1 MLSRSS
7 RHCLWPSLCAR
18 LSHVSVAG
26 RRLPVFQPFLSV
38 HGRRDSGDAACVL
51 LVCPLSRLVR
61 PRAGCGD
68 GLSLPV
74 FVFVEGALPGRRL
87 SSGCFPEAF
96 ALEPL
101 IGTPCRVSA
110 LSASRPAPVS
120 ARRKKQPSV
129 DHAGT
134 RGRRRSQAHYKGG
147 TRRAD
152 EATAQGW
159 ARWRAARQGSSTSC
173 LAVPVASSREGESLF
188 TNTFPLLCNLPK
200 AAVGTAPAR
209 PKRVEPL
216 ARRGR
221 RAHGCSHGAA
231 ARTPGRKARCQAVA
245 AGHCTAARA
254 RARSCERPPRYG
266 EGNRDGAGDMR
277 GAAPPPPRATPWQT
291 GAGASMKTA
300 RPPTHACVRT

>member
-1 MLSRSS
+1 MAFL
-7 RHCLWPSLCAR
+7 SLCSFSSKAR
-18 LSHVSVAG
+18 CRG
-26 RRLPVFQPFLSV
+26 
-38 HGRRDSGDAACVL
+38 
-51 LVCPLSRLVR
+51 
-61 PRAGCGD
+61 GC
-68 GLSLPV
+68 
-74 FVFVEGALPGRRL
+74 L

-129 DHAGT
+129 DHARDTWQTPIAGSLQG
-134 RGRRRSQAHYKGG
+134 RDAARRRGDSSRLGTLARGQARVKHILS
-147 TRRAD
+147 R
-152 EATAQGW
+152 
-159 ARWRAARQGSSTSC
+159 
-173 LAVPVASSREGESLF
+173 VPVASSREGESLF